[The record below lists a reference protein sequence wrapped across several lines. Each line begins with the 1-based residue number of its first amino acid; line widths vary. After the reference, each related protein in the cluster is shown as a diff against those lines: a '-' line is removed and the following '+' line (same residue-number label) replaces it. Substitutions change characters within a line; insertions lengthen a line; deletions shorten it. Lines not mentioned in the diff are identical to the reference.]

1 MGLAISSAR
10 SGPNPPHPFGLLL
23 GAEFCGISNGIRKRS
38 KTPGGAL
45 PSIPLSFSL
54 ATILPP
60 EPKDFDFSQGAERRI
75 KKRGRPIPS
84 RHRLLLRLQRYLIVF
99 DPLTFVLD

>member
-1 MGLAISSAR
+1 VSFPVLSQIKPQA
-10 SGPNPPHPFGLLL
+10 PHH
-23 GAEFCGISNGIRKRS
+23 
-38 KTPGGAL
+38 GGAL

-60 EPKDFDFSQGAERRI
+60 EPRLKDFSSGAERVI
-75 KKRGRPIPS
+75 KNPRPIPS

-99 DPLTFVLD
+99 DPLTFVLDQ

>member
-1 MGLAISSAR
+1 VIPNNVRTVRLTAAAGTNLARA
-10 SGPNPPHPFGLLL
+10 
-23 GAEFCGISNGIRKRS
+23 
-38 KTPGGAL
+38 AL

-60 EPKDFDFSQGAERRI
+60 EPKDFDFSEGANGVI
-75 KKRGRPIPS
+75 YKHPLIPS
-84 RHRLLLRLQRYLIVF
+84 RYRLWLRLRRYLIVF

>member
-1 MGLAISSAR
+1 M
-10 SGPNPPHPFGLLL
+10 HPGQHQTPDHRAYQ
-23 GAEFCGISNGIRKRS
+23 GAAGS
-38 KTPGGAL
+38 TPGGAL

-60 EPKDFDFSQGAERRI
+60 EPKDFDFSYGAERLIDIRP
-75 KKRGRPIPS
+75 PIPS
-84 RHRLLLRLQRYLIVF
+84 RHSLWLRLRGYLILF

>member
-1 MGLAISSAR
+1 MPTRDRATLFFDWLGTLREIKVFGFR
-10 SGPNPPHPFGLLL
+10 GEYGP
-23 GAEFCGISNGIRKRS
+23 
-38 KTPGGAL
+38 L

-60 EPKDFDFSQGAERRI
+60 EPRLKDFSSGAERVI
-75 KKRGRPIPS
+75 KNPRPIPS

-99 DPLTFVLD
+99 DPLTFVLDQ